1 MDHRENLM
9 RKMEVRL
16 FWKRKYLGRGDVGAK
31 MNNSQSVWISE
42 RDQMKGYSGRQ
53 GSDLHRWG

>member
-42 RDQMKGYSGRQ
+42 RDQMKGYSGR
-53 GSDLHRWG
+53 